1 MGADYGIILPKFRR
15 QKCTNLLE
23 GEIFLTILSRFGG
36 SGHPLWLPAEGV
48 GELVNRRFL
57 GNFRAGQ
64 LFLDFDSI
72 FNPLFGPDNEI
83 KKSILGALGSGPLSG
98 EEISSRLGI
107 PRNGHL
113 SANLRAL
120 CEGGFIADD
129 IGLNPETGK
138 TARVSKYRLKDN
150 YTRSSAQTRDVATP
164 CPCL

>member
-1 MGADYGIILPKFRR
+1 MPFVRR
-15 QKCTNLLE
+15 E
-23 GEIFLTILSRFGG
+23 
-36 SGHPLWLPAEGV
+36 SGVLQI
-48 GELVNRRFL
+48 
-57 GNFRAGQ
+57 RAGQ

-150 YTRSSAQTRDVATP
+150 YTRSSAQIRDVATP